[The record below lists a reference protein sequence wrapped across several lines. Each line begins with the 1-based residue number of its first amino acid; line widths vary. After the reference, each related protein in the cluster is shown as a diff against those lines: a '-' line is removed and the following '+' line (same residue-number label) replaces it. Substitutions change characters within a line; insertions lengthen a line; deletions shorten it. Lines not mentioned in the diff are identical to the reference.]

1 MYRIIIDKN
10 VVKKAKKLLKPA
22 QRKKLAKFIEALET
36 NPYPKPPYD
45 LKPVKG
51 EKTEKTNTYRL
62 RIGDYRIFY
71 TVYWEEKVIIITDLK
86 PRETAYKR

>member
-1 MYRIIIDKN
+1 MYRVIVDKS
-10 VVKKAKKLLKPA
+10 VVKRAKRYLKPA
-22 QRKKLAKFIEALET
+22 QRRKLAEFIDALKT

-62 RIGDYRIFY
+62 RIGDYRVFY
-71 TVYWEEKVIIITDLK
+71 TVYWDDKVIVITDIK
-86 PRETAYKR
+86 PRETAYR